1 MLWTAWAY
9 GDPGPLAQ
17 SPILTSAASP
27 PNIVLVID
35 DSGSM
40 GWRRSGQPRTPMSQA
55 QDAAISLLDSL
66 SNVRGGIASFG
77 RYNFGG

>member
-1 MLWTAWAY
+1 MRFLLFLRRWFWSLTLLLWTAWSY

-55 QDAAISLLDSL
+55 QDAAISLLD
-66 SNVRGGIASFG
+66 
-77 RYNFGG
+77 